1 MDIFQNS
8 KFAVYVLFFKIGI
21 FTVKIHHD
29 KKISV

>member
-8 KFAVYVLFFKIGI
+8 KFAFDLFLKIGI
-21 FTVKIHHD
+21 FTVKILRD